1 MTVASGARAD
11 VIDWSRRLDRLRR
24 QRLVVPGSAVPAP
37 SPRDRAGGAAS
48 RARAS
53 RLADVLGG
61 TLEDSPDGAVVHV
74 HAPAEVSAS
83 AELAAPLER
92 LGSLPWQID
101 TSSPLVC
108 LDTET
113 TGLGTAAGTVA
124 FLVGLGR
131 WDGRRFA
138 IEQLLLPDH
147 PDEPAFL
154 AALEAVIPEGTW
166 LVTYNGRG
174 FDWPLLSTRYRLHRG
189 SPPVLGG
196 HLDLLPIAR
205 QLWRHRLDDA
215 RLPTVEAGV
224 LGIRR
229 GDDLPG
235 PLIPARYFEY
245 LRTGRPEPL
254 RAVLRHNAQ
263 DVVSLGLL
271 LAHLAGRLADPDAR
285 CREHPG
291 DVAALGRAYA
301 RRRRFDEALACCD
314 AALETAGRCSRGERT
329 YGGWSPGREG
339 ARDGPRATAGE
350 WPYAGVERDRIA
362 AERARVLRLAGHRE
376 TARGA
381 WLELATGG
389 GRLAA
394 HAWVQVAKHDEHVR
408 RDPPAALAAAERAA
422 RLAER
427 DRYLGQAAFGV
438 ERDLAR
444 RLVRLRKKTARGRGP
459 GAVSDP
465 GRSSIRPVRPLVPA
479 STPRQAGL
487 A

>member
-11 VIDWSRRLDRLRR
+11 VADWSRRLDRLRR
-24 QRLVVPGSAVPAP
+24 QRLLVPGSAVPDPA
-37 SPRDRAGGAAS
+37 PRDRAGGAAS
-48 RARAS
+48 RTRAS

-61 TLEDSPDGAVVHV
+61 TLEDGPDGAVVHV
-74 HAPAEVSAS
+74 QAS
-83 AELAAPLER
+83 VELFAPLER
-92 LGSLPWQID
+92 LGSLPWQVD
-101 TSSPLVC
+101 TSRPLVC

-113 TGLGTAAGTVA
+113 TGLGTAAGTLA

-131 WDGRRFA
+131 WDGRRFT

-154 AALEAVIPEGTW
+154 AALEAVIPEGAW

-174 FDWPLLSTRYRLHRG
+174 FDWPLLATRYRLHRG
-189 SPPVLGG
+189 PPPVLAG

-205 QLWRHRLDDA
+205 QLWRHRLEDA

-235 PLIPARYFEY
+235 ALIPARYFEY

-285 CREHPG
+285 HREHPG

-314 AALETAGRCSRGERT
+314 AALETAGRFSPGEPVH
-329 YGGWSPGREG
+329 GGWLPERDG
-339 ARDGPRATAGE
+339 ARESPRDPAGGRPHTA
-350 WPYAGVERDRIA
+350 VERDRIA
-362 AERARVLRLAGHRE
+362 AERARILRLAGRRE

-427 DRYLGQAAFGV
+427 DRYLGRPAFRV

-444 RLVRLRKKTARGRGP
+444 RLVRLRGKAARG
-459 GAVSDP
+459 GAHSAALDTS
-465 GRSSIRPVRPLVPA
+465 RSSVRPVGPA
-479 STPRQAGL
+479 SPPRQAGS

>member
-1 MTVASGARAD
+1 MTVASNARAD
-11 VIDWSRRLDRLRR
+11 VVDWSRRLDRLRR
-24 QRLVVPGSAVPAP
+24 QRLVVPGSAVPDP
-37 SPRDRAGGAAS
+37 VSRDQAAGATS
-48 RARAS
+48 LARAS
-53 RLADVLGG
+53 RLADALGG
-61 TLEDSPDGAVVHV
+61 TLEDGPGGAVVHV
-74 HAPAEVSAS
+74 HAPAELCAL
-83 AELAAPLER
+83 AELSAPLER

-101 TSSPLVC
+101 TSRPLVC

-154 AALEAVIPEGTW
+154 AALEATIPKGAW

-174 FDWPLLSTRYRLHRG
+174 FDWPLLSTRYRLHCG
-189 SPPVLGG
+189 PPPALAG

-235 PLIPARYFEY
+235 ALIPAHYFEY

-271 LAHLAGRLADPDAR
+271 LAHLATRLADPDAR
-285 CREHPG
+285 HREHPG

-301 RRRRFDEALACCD
+301 RRRRFHEALACCD
-314 AALETAGRCSRGERT
+314 AALGTAGRLSPGERV
-329 YGGWSPGREG
+329 YGGWLRERDG
-339 ARDGPRATAGE
+339 ARDSPRGSAGGL
-350 WPYAGVERDRIA
+350 PYAAAERDGIA
-362 AERARVLRLAGHRE
+362 AERARILRLAGHRE

-381 WLELATGG
+381 WLELATRG

-394 HAWVQVAKHDEHVR
+394 YAWMQVAKHDEHVR
-408 RDPPAALAAAERAA
+408 RDPPAALAAAERGA

-427 DRYLGQAAFGV
+427 DRYLGRPALGV

-444 RLVRLRKKTARGRGP
+444 RLVRLRGKAARGRAHSATPEAKQPLARPIGSESPP
-459 GAVSDP
+459 GQ
-465 GRSSIRPVRPLVPA
+465 A
-479 STPRQAGL
+479 SVA
-487 A
+487 

>member
-1 MTVASGARAD
+1 MTVASDARAD
-11 VIDWSRRLDRLRR
+11 VVDWSRRLDRLRR
-24 QRLVVPGSAVPAP
+24 QRLVVPGSAVPDP
-37 SPRDRAGGAAS
+37 TPRDRAGGAAS

-61 TLEDSPDGAVVHV
+61 TLEDGPDGAVVHV
-74 HAPAEVSAS
+74 HASAEISAS
-83 AELAAPLER
+83 ADLSAPLER
-92 LGSLPWQID
+92 LGSLPWQVD
-101 TSSPLVC
+101 TSRPLVC

-154 AALEAVIPEGTW
+154 AALEAIIPEGAW

-189 SPPVLGG
+189 PPPVLGG

-205 QLWRHRLDDA
+205 QLWRHRLEDA
-215 RLPTVEAGV
+215 RLATVEAGV

-235 PLIPARYFEY
+235 ALIPARYFEY

-271 LAHLAGRLADPDAR
+271 LAHLAGRLADPDVR

-329 YGGWSPGREG
+329 YGGWSPERYG
-339 ARDGPRATAGE
+339 ARDSPRGSAGG
-350 WPYAGVERDRIA
+350 WPHAAVERDRIA
-362 AERARVLRLAGHRE
+362 AERARVLRLAGRRE

-408 RDPPAALAAAERAA
+408 RDPPAALSAAERAA

-427 DRYLGQAAFGV
+427 DRHLGRPAFGV

-459 GAVSDP
+459 GAALESS
-465 GRSSIRPVRPLVPA
+465 RSSICPVRPLVA
-479 STPRQAGL
+479 VSAPRQAGL